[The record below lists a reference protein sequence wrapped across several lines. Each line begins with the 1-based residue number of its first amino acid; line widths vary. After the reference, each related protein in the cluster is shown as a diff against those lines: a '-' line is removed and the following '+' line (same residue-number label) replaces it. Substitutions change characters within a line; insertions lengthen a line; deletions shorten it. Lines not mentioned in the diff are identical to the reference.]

1 MLICTHF
8 LVGCVTTGSSG
19 GTQVGPKSSS
29 SYDEET
35 IAIVMPKLDV
45 IIPVFDPGL
54 DDDELEE
61 GVWPELR
68 RAEANRFAYKLKQ
81 ALDNTGEFG
90 AVRVTPDSTASG
102 DLYVLGQIDE
112 SDGEDVEFDLTVVD
126 ISGKQWL
133 DTSFEHEVQETFYD
147 NHRNTGQDPYDP
159 VFKQAAIAIV
169 KALKK
174 RSMTELDNLKYIA
187 DLQFAASFNDTAFAE
202 YLDSEHTPIKLIAKP
217 SDEDP
222 LLKRVQAIRVREQ
235 LFVDNLQQNYRSFSQ
250 NIDDSY
256 LNWQEASFRENQLQ
270 SEARIESIWKAVAAV
285 ALIGAAIA
293 VAANGDDSY
302 SGDMARD
309 AAVIAG
315 GIGGAVLI
323 AGAFKSNEEAA
334 LHQDAVDE
342 LGDSINLEL
351 EPQVISFEN
360 ESVKLTGNIQEQFVQ
375 WRAFLKR
382 IYEQEST
389 PDRAL

>member
-1 MLICTHF
+1 
-8 LVGCVTTGSSG
+8 
-19 GTQVGPKSSS
+19 
-29 SYDEET
+29 
-35 IAIVMPKLDV
+35 
-45 IIPVFDPGL
+45 
-54 DDDELEE
+54 
-61 GVWPELR
+61 
-68 RAEANRFAYKLKQ
+68 
-81 ALDNTGEFG
+81 
-90 AVRVTPDSTASG
+90 
-102 DLYVLGQIDE
+102 
-112 SDGEDVEFDLTVVD
+112 
-126 ISGKQWL
+126 
-133 DTSFEHEVQETFYD
+133 
-147 NHRNTGQDPYDP
+147 
-159 VFKQAAIAIV
+159 
-169 KALKK
+169 
-174 RSMTELDNLKYIA
+174 
-187 DLQFAASFNDTAFAE
+187 
-202 YLDSEHTPIKLIAKP
+202 
-217 SDEDP
+217 
-222 LLKRVQAIRVREQ
+222 
-235 LFVDNLQQNYRSFSQ
+235 
-250 NIDDSY
+250 
-256 LNWQEASFRENQLQ
+256 
-270 SEARIESIWKAVAAV
+270 
-285 ALIGAAIA
+285 LIGAAIA